1 MQDIPSFAA
10 LSDTDLRAAVAQSAA
25 AERAATARLVAM
37 LAEYDRRRLY
47 LGDGYS
53 SLFQFCVVGLHLSE
67 SAAFTRIQAARAS
80 RKWPKVLQALLDGS
94 VTLTAVGLLAPHFT
108 DENVAA
114 LLTEARHQRK
124 SAIERIVARLAPKP
138 DAPSLVRR
146 LPPRAVA
153 DPRPAIAA
161 SSEVQTVPSIP
172 PPAGSP
178 PQASMIVPAPAPA
191 PARTHAPLAP
201 LSPDRYKL
209 QVTIDE
215 DTRDVLRQAQDLMR
229 HTLPGGD
236 PAVIVARALRLLVD
250 DLLRKKTAAT
260 VHPRAAR
267 GIGDGSRAIPAAVKR
282 AVWTR
287 DGGRC
292 TFEGLRGRCHAR
304 SPLEY
309 HHVAPYAMGG
319 SATADNIELRC
330 RAHNAYQAHLDG
342 LGWQRAP
349 GGEGAQPR

>member
-1 MQDIPSFAA
+1 MQDTPSFAS
-10 LSDTDLRAAVAQSAA
+10 LSDTDLRAAVAQSVAS
-25 AERAATARLVAM
+25 ERKATARLVAL

-47 LGDGYS
+47 LGDGFS
-53 SLFQFCVVGLHLSE
+53 SLFQFCVAGLHLSE

-80 RKWPKVLQALLDGS
+80 RKWPEVLQALLDGS

-114 LLTEARHQRK
+114 LLTEACHQRK
-124 SAIERIVARLAPKP
+124 SAIEQIVARLAPKP
-138 DAPSLVRR
+138 DAPGLVRR
-146 LPPRAVA
+146 LPPPAVA
-153 DPRPAIAA
+153 DSCTAIAA
-161 SSEVQTVPSIP
+161 SPEVQTFPSIP
-172 PPAGSP
+172 PPAASA
-178 PQASMIVPAPAPA
+178 PQTNMIAAPAPST
-191 PARTHAPLAP
+191 ARTQSSLAP
-201 LSPDRYKL
+201 LSPNRYKL

-250 DLLRKKTAAT
+250 DLLKKKTAAT

-319 SATADNIELRC
+319 PATADNIELRC
-330 RAHNAYQAHLDG
+330 RAHNAYQARLDG
-342 LGWQRAP
+342 LGWQPARD
-349 GGEGAQPR
+349 GEEAQPR